1 VTPRRPAVFLDR
13 DGTINE
19 EVDFVRTPDQL
30 VLIPGAGRA
39 IRLLNRAGLVTCV
52 ISNQSG
58 VGRGLYTEHDLGLIH
73 ARLAED
79 LKKEEAVLDRI
90 YYCPHHPTEGIPPYN
105 IACAC
110 RKPSPG
116 MLRAAERELHLDLQR
131 STVVGDRSVD
141 VLAGRAVGART
152 VLVLT
157 GYGQQAEKDCAAL
170 GVRPDHT
177 VASIVEAVDIILGED
192 GAHA

>member
-1 VTPRRPAVFLDR
+1 VTSRRAAVFLDR

-30 VLIPGAGRA
+30 VLIPGAGGA
-39 IRLLNRAGLVTCV
+39 IRKLNRAGLLTCV

-58 VGRGLYTEHDLGLIH
+58 VGRGLYTEDDLTLIH
-73 ARLAED
+73 ARLAEE
-79 LKKEEAVLDRI
+79 LKKEKAMLDRI
-90 YYCPHHPTEGIPPYN
+90 YYCPHHPTEGVPPYN

-116 MLRAAERELHLDLQR
+116 MLLAAQREFQVELTH

-141 VLAGRAVGART
+141 ILAGRAVGART

-157 GYGQQAEKDCAAL
+157 GYGRQAVEDCASL

-177 VASIVEAVDIILGED
+177 VASIVEAVEVILGKD
-192 GAHA
+192 GIDG

>member
-1 VTPRRPAVFLDR
+1 MTPRRPAVFLDR

-39 IRLLNRAGLVTCV
+39 IRRLNRAGLVTCV

-58 VGRGLYTEHDLGLIH
+58 VGRGLYTEEDLGLIH

-79 LKKEEAVLDRI
+79 LKKEKAVLDRI

-105 IACAC
+105 VTCAC

-116 MLRAAERELHLDLQR
+116 MLRAAEQELHVDLQR

-157 GYGQQAEKDCAAL
+157 GYGQQAQQDCAAL
-170 GVRPDHT
+170 GVQPDHT
-177 VASIVEAVDIILGED
+177 VASIVEAVDIILGQD
-192 GAHA
+192 GAHD

>member
-1 VTPRRPAVFLDR
+1 VTSRRAAVFLDR

-30 VLIPGAGRA
+30 VLIPGAGGA
-39 IRLLNRAGLVTCV
+39 IRKLNWAGLLTCV

-58 VGRGLYTEHDLGLIH
+58 VGRGLYTEDDLTLIH
-73 ARLAED
+73 ARLAEE
-79 LKKEEAVLDRI
+79 LKKEKAMLDRI
-90 YYCPHHPTEGIPPYN
+90 YYCPHHPTEGVPPYN

-116 MLRAAERELHLDLQR
+116 MLLAAQREFQVELTC

-141 VLAGRAVGART
+141 ILAGRAVGART

-157 GYGQQAEKDCAAL
+157 GYGRQAVEDCAAL
-170 GVRPDHT
+170 GLRPDHT
-177 VASIVEAVDIILGED
+177 VASIVEAVEVILGKD
-192 GAHA
+192 GIDG

>member
-1 VTPRRPAVFLDR
+1 MTSRRAAVFLDR

-30 VLIPGAGRA
+30 VLIPGAAAA
-39 IRLLNRAGLVTCV
+39 IRRLNHAGLLTCV

-58 VGRGLYTEHDLGLIH
+58 VGRGLYTEDDLSLIH
-73 ARLAED
+73 ARLAEE
-79 LKKEEAVLDRI
+79 LKKEEAMLDRI

-110 RKPSPG
+110 RKPSTG
-116 MLRAAERELHLDLQR
+116 MLLAAQR
-131 STVVGDRSVD
+131 DYDVDFSRSSVVGDRSVD

-157 GYGQQAEKDCAAL
+157 GYGRQAAEDCAAL
-170 GVRPDHT
+170 GIRPDHT
-177 VASIVEAVDIILGED
+177 VASLVEAVEIILDED
-192 GAHA
+192 GRDG

>member
-1 VTPRRPAVFLDR
+1 VTSRRPAVFLDR

-30 VLIPGAGRA
+30 ALIPGAAVA
-39 IRLLNRAGLVTCV
+39 IRRLNRAGLLTCV

-58 VGRGLYTEHDLGLIH
+58 VGRGFYTEEDLTLIH
-73 ARLAED
+73 ARLTED
-79 LKKEEAVLDRI
+79 LKKEEAMLDRI
-90 YYCPHHPTEGIPPYN
+90 YYCPHHPTEGVPPYN
-105 IACAC
+105 ITCAC

-116 MLRAAERELHLDLQR
+116 MLLAAQRELDVDLQR

-141 VLAGRAVGART
+141 ILAGRAVGART

-157 GYGQQAEKDCAAL
+157 GYGQKAAEECAAR
-170 GVRPDHT
+170 GIHPDHT
-177 VASIVEAVDIILGED
+177 VASIVDAVAVILGED
-192 GAHA
+192 GTSG